1 MKKKKRKQ
9 KNSRVLY
16 VDIDIHHGDGVEEAF
31 YLTDRVMTVSFHKY
45 GDFFPGTGALG
56 DVGTAGGNLY
66 AVNVPLQEGMDD
78 ESYRFVFEPVMQ
90 KVMETF
96 QPGAVVVCGGADSLS
111 GDRLGC
117 FNLSL
122 QGHAACMDFLARFGV
137 PLLILGGGGYTMRN
151 VARCWC
157 YETGRLLGV
166 ELPDELPEKALDE
179 FDYYMDT
186 HKLRIATSNM
196 RNANTREALESI
208 KRTVLANLSKLPAA
222 PSVQIGE
229 QAPEHKL
236 AEKGEV
242 EGDPDVRGG
251 GQAAEDARTVKPEEG
266 FYGAE
271 ADRGA
276 RDVSDGGA
284 AAASAAAAG
293 GGAAAAAA
301 PKVEPAADAS
311 AAAAAAAAASA
322 AAAPAAAP
330 APPPSDEAYLGTI
343 SGGAPPTG
351 MEAAAAPME
360 AAAAAPAAAA
370 AAPAAA
376 ADPAAAPAAAAPAA
390 APAVAPAAEA
400 AAAAPADGGPA
411 PMDS

>member
-1 MKKKKRKQ
+1 M
-9 KNSRVLY
+9 
-16 VDIDIHHGDGVEEAF
+16 
-31 YLTDRVMTVSFHKY
+31 
-45 GDFFPGTGALG
+45 G
-56 DVGTAGGNLY
+56 DVGTANGNLY

-157 YETGRLLGV
+157 YETGRLLGL
-166 ELPDELPEKALDE
+166 ELPDELPDKALDE

-276 RDVSDGGA
+276 RDVSDAG
-284 AAASAAAAG
+284 AAAG
-293 GGAAAAAA
+293 GGGAAAAA
-301 PKVEPAADAS
+301 PKVEPAADS
-311 AAAAAAAAASA
+311 PAAVAPV
-322 AAAPAAAP
+322 AAAPLAR
-330 APPPSDEAYLGTI
+330 PPSDEAYLGTI
-343 SGGAPPTG
+343 AGGAPPAG
-351 MEAAAAPME
+351 VEAVEEATTAAPME
-360 AAAAAPAAAA
+360 AAAPVA
-370 AAPAAA
+370 AAPAPVAVA
-376 ADPAAAPAAAAPAA
+376 PVTVAPAAAAPTDVL
-390 APAVAPAAEA
+390 PAEA